1 MRANKTVSTRVAPA
15 MGPFNLIFN
24 GYRDLILPMTEQD
37 DTVRNAIMATSA
49 SHLSL
54 HHKEWSAS
62 ACKYR
67 MAAIHGLNQH
77 TNPSSAHPS
86 LATMVILLIEEMIAV
101 RTDFPIL
108 LRMIHSFIEMQGGPE
123 TLETTKPTP
132 LGRFLM
138 QQIRKISLYAGPFT
152 TAAIDIPRH
161 TKADIDNDIK
171 HSRDSCSPSKPDLG
185 FLLTYLDIHPEHSPS
200 ILKLASII
208 HNAAQI
214 YQARAANLP
223 REANARLVRQFLA
236 ATAAF
241 NASSPGGHILT
252 WPFFIAGAECEEV
265 RDREFVTVQLRQLW
279 ETTGFGN
286 ALYAIRL
293 LEVIW
298 DGKGNWARAL
308 KGLAEGF
315 IM

>member
-1 MRANKTVSTRVAPA
+1 

-37 DTVRNAIMATSA
+37 ETVRNAIMATSA

-54 HHKEWSAS
+54 HHKEWSAA

-67 MAAIHGLNQH
+67 MAAIHGLNQR

-108 LRMIHSFIEMQGGPE
+108 LRMIRSFVEMQGGPE

-152 TAAIDIPRH
+152 TAAIDMPSRI
-161 TKADIDNDIK
+161 KADIDNNNNNSNKGKDRNVK
-171 HSRDSCSPSKPDLG
+171 GYNPSKPDLS
-185 FLLTYLDIHPEHSPS
+185 FLLTYLDIHPELSPS
-200 ILKLASII
+200 ILKLASIV

-214 YQARAANLP
+214 YQTRAANLP

-252 WPFFIAGAECEEV
+252 WPFFIAGAECEEAA
-265 RDREFVTVQLRQLW
+265 DREFVTMQLRRLW

-286 ALYAIRL
+286 TLYAIRL

-298 DGKGNWARAL
+298 EGEESNWARAL

>member
-1 MRANKTVSTRVAPA
+1 

-37 DTVRNAIMATSA
+37 ETVRNAIMATSA

-54 HHKEWSAS
+54 HHKEWSAA

-67 MAAIHGLNQH
+67 MAAIHGLNQR
-77 TNPSSAHPS
+77 TNLSSAHPS

-108 LRMIHSFIEMQGGPE
+108 LRMIRSFVEMQGGPE
-123 TLETTKPTP
+123 TLETTKPTA
-132 LGRFLM
+132 LSCFLM

-152 TAAIDIPRH
+152 TAAINIPRLKTAKTH
-161 TKADIDNDIK
+161 IGSDNNSITDTDNDI
-171 HSRDSCSPSKPDLG
+171 DSHNSSKPDLD
-185 FLLTYLDIHPEHSPS
+185 FLLTYLDIHPELSPS

-214 YQARAANLP
+214 YQTRAANLP
-223 REANARLVRQFLA
+223 REANARLVQQFLA

-241 NASSPGGHILT
+241 NASSPGGHILI

-265 RDREFVTVQLRQLW
+265 ADREFVTMQLRRLW

-286 ALYAIRL
+286 TLYAIRL

-298 DGKGNWARAL
+298 DGKGKDGEEGNWARAL

>member
-1 MRANKTVSTRVAPA
+1 

-37 DTVRNAIMATSA
+37 ETVRNAIMATSA

-54 HHKEWSAS
+54 HHKEWSAA

-67 MAAIHGLNQH
+67 MAAIHGLNQR
-77 TNPSSAHPS
+77 TTPSSAHPS

-108 LRMIHSFIEMQGGPE
+108 LRMIRSFVEMQGGPE
-123 TLETTKPTP
+123 TLETTKPTS
-132 LGRFLM
+132 LSRFLM

-152 TAAIDIPRH
+152 TAAMNIPRG
-161 TKADIDNDIK
+161 TKPKAHLDNENNSIKDIDNAIARCN
-171 HSRDSCSPSKPDLG
+171 SSKPDLD
-185 FLLTYLDIHPEHSPS
+185 FLLTYLDIHPELSPS

-214 YQARAANLP
+214 YQTRAANLP

-236 ATAAF
+236 ETAAF
-241 NASSPGGHILT
+241 NASSPGGHILI

-265 RDREFVTVQLRQLW
+265 ADREFVTMQLRRLW

-286 ALYAIRL
+286 TLYAIRL

-298 DGKGNWARAL
+298 DGKGEGNWAKAL
-308 KGLAEGF
+308 RGLAEGF